1 MNKTKMILAGIG
13 GAAGLAVLVLAFLVW
28 QAFSAKTAAIEGDD
42 EEGIDGLETVE
53 ARAQGLSRKPVY
65 PCAKSVD
72 AISANQTA
80 IDDWCKESLK
90 LATRG
95 DKVFPKTTP
104 AQFKADIV
112 NDAKRLMSLPGRV
125 GGKLV
130 KPDFAFGP
138 FKDYIVEGK
147 MPAEAELGTLQRQ
160 WDDVATIA
168 EMLAT
173 NGVAELV
180 DVQFAVA
187 KKDEGPETKDT
198 RRGKADKRKGSAKSN
213 NRTIEQ
219 SIIAHSY
226 VFTFA
231 AKPAAFIQTLNE
243 LEASERFITVDS
255 FTFARPVDAIAAA
268 LGGDDKKSAEAQSSG
283 RRGRRGRRG
292 AEQSAPVAEDGDGT
306 GTVKN
311 GLVTDPLKDDPLTV
325 TMTVTV
331 HDFRSLEE
339 EKSEEEKALCETCG
353 AELDEEGKQTAR
365 TLARNMSFLMKSI
378 ALGKEKFGMPEKEK
392 QVMTNFIG

>member
-13 GAAGLAVLVLAFLVW
+13 GAAGLVVLVLAFLVW

-53 ARAQGLSRKPVY
+53 TRAQGLSRKPVY

-72 AISANQTA
+72 AISANQAA
-80 IDDWCKESLK
+80 IDDWCKEGLSL
-90 LATRG
+90 AARG
-95 DKVFPKTTP
+95 DKVFEKTTAP
-104 AQFKADIV
+104 KFKAFLV
-112 NDAKRLMSLPGRV
+112 ADAHRIAELPGGV

-147 MPAEAELGTLQRQ
+147 MPAETELGTLQRQ
-160 WDDVATIA
+160 WDDVSTVA
-168 EMLAT
+168 EMLST
-173 NGVAELV
+173 NGVTELL
-180 DVQFAVA
+180 DVGFANVKSEEGKGKREE
-187 KKDEGPETKDT
+187 KKG
-198 RRGKADKRKGSAKSN
+198 RGKREEGRGRKNSSSE
-213 NRTIEQ
+213 TSSLIPHPL
-219 SIIAHSY
+219 SLSY
-226 VFTFA
+226 TFTFA

-255 FTFARPVDAIAAA
+255 FTVARPADVIAAA

-292 AEQSAPVAEDGDGT
+292 AEAEAPASKLAGT
-306 GTVKN
+306 GEEAGKN

-325 TMTVTV
+325 TMAVTV

-339 EKSEEEKALCETCG
+339 SGEADSSPLQKGTSK
-353 AELDEEGKQTAR
+353 
-365 TLARNMSFLMKSI
+365 
-378 ALGKEKFGMPEKEK
+378 
-392 QVMTNFIG
+392 

>member
-13 GAAGLAVLVLAFLVW
+13 GAAGLVVLVLAFLVW

-53 ARAQGLSRKPVY
+53 TRAQGLSRKPVY

-80 IDDWCKESLK
+80 IDDWCKEGLK
-90 LATRG
+90 LAARG
-95 DKVFPKTTP
+95 DKVFEKTTAP
-104 AQFKADIV
+104 KFKAFLV
-112 NDAKRLMSLPGRV
+112 ADAHRIAGLPGGV

-147 MPAEAELGTLQRQ
+147 MPAETELGTLQRQ

-173 NGVAELV
+173 NGVTELV

-187 KKDEGPETKDT
+187 NRDEGSGT
-198 RRGKADKRKGSAKSN
+198 RDEKKKGRGTRDEGRGKKKNSTSANSSL
-213 NRTIEQ
+213 IPHP
-219 SIIAHSY
+219 SSHSY

-231 AKPAAFIQTLNE
+231 AKPAAFIRTLNE

-255 FTFARPVDAIAAA
+255 FTFARPADVIAAA
-268 LGGDDKKSAEAQSSG
+268 LGGDDKKSAEAQTSG

-292 AEQSAPVAEDGDGT
+292 AEQPTPAAENGAGT
-306 GTVKN
+306 EADKN
-311 GLVTDPLKDDPLTV
+311 GLVTDPLRDDPLTV

-339 EKSEEEKALCETCG
+339 EKSEEV
-353 AELDEEGKQTAR
+353 GK
-365 TLARNMSFLMKSI
+365 
-378 ALGKEKFGMPEKEK
+378 
-392 QVMTNFIG
+392 

>member
-13 GAAGLAVLVLAFLVW
+13 GAAGLVVLVLGFLVW

-72 AISANQTA
+72 AISANQAA
-80 IDDWCKESLK
+80 IDDWCKEGLK
-90 LATRG
+90 LAARG
-95 DKVFPKTTP
+95 DKIFPKTTP
-104 AQFKADIV
+104 AQFKTDIV
-112 NDAKRLMSLPGRV
+112 NDAKRLMALPGGV

-147 MPAEAELGTLQRQ
+147 MPSDAELAELQRK
-160 WDDVATIA
+160 WDDVATIT

-180 DVQFAVA
+180 DVGFANVNREQGTGNREQE
-187 KKDEGPETKDT
+187 KKG
-198 RRGKADKRKGSAKSN
+198 RGKREEGKRKGQNANACSLLPVPCSL
-213 NRTIEQ
+213 
-219 SIIAHSY
+219 SY
-226 VFTFA
+226 IFTFA

-243 LEASERFITVDS
+243 LESSERFITVDS
-255 FTFARPVDAIAAA
+255 FTFARPTDVLAAA
-268 LGGDDKKSAEAQSSG
+268 LGGEDKKAAETQTSG

-292 AEQSAPVAEDGDGT
+292 AEQSAPVAGDGDGKEA
-306 GTVKN
+306 GKN

-339 EKSEEEKALCETCG
+339 EKSEEE
-353 AELDEEGKQTAR
+353 GK
-365 TLARNMSFLMKSI
+365 
-378 ALGKEKFGMPEKEK
+378 
-392 QVMTNFIG
+392 

>member
-1 MNKTKMILAGIG
+1 M
-13 GAAGLAVLVLAFLVW
+13 
-28 QAFSAKTAAIEGDD
+28 
-42 EEGIDGLETVE
+42 
-53 ARAQGLSRKPVY
+53 
-65 PCAKSVD
+65 
-72 AISANQTA
+72 
-80 IDDWCKESLK
+80 
-90 LATRG
+90 
-95 DKVFPKTTP
+95 
-104 AQFKADIV
+104 
-112 NDAKRLMSLPGRV
+112 GRV

-173 NGVAELV
+173 NGVAELL
-180 DVQFAVA
+180 DVGFANVNRDQGSGIGDQEKNGKA
-187 KKDEGPETKDT
+187 KKGMGNKKATKGAT
-198 RRGKADKRKGSAKSN
+198 KGSDPSSL
-213 NRTIEQ
+213 IPDP
-219 SIIAHSY
+219 SSHSY

-255 FTFARPVDAIAAA
+255 FTFVRPVDVIAAA

-292 AEQSAPVAEDGDGT
+292 AEAEAPASKLAGT
-306 GTVKN
+306 GEEAGKN

-339 EKSEEEKALCETCG
+339 SGEADSSPLQKGTSK
-353 AELDEEGKQTAR
+353 
-365 TLARNMSFLMKSI
+365 
-378 ALGKEKFGMPEKEK
+378 
-392 QVMTNFIG
+392 

>member
-13 GAAGLAVLVLAFLVW
+13 GAVGLAVLVLAFLVW

-72 AISANQTA
+72 AISANQAA
-80 IDDWCKESLK
+80 IDDWCKEGLK
-90 LATRG
+90 LAARG
-95 DKVFPKTTP
+95 DKIFPKTTP
-104 AQFKADIV
+104 AQFKTDIV
-112 NDAKRLMSLPGRV
+112 NDAKRLMALPGGV

-147 MPAEAELGTLQRQ
+147 MPSDAELAELQRK
-160 WDDVATIA
+160 WDDVATIT

-180 DVQFAVA
+180 DVGFANVNREQGTGNREQGTGNREQE
-187 KKDEGPETKDT
+187 KKGRGNREQGRGRKNLSSETSSLVP
-198 RRGKADKRKGSAKSN
+198 RPSS
-213 NRTIEQ
+213 
-219 SIIAHSY
+219 HSY
-226 VFTFA
+226 VLTFA

-255 FTFARPVDAIAAA
+255 FTFARPTDAIAAA
-268 LGGDDKKSAEAQSSG
+268 LGGEDKKAAETQTSG

-292 AEQSAPVAEDGDGT
+292 AEQSAPVAGDGDGKEA
-306 GTVKN
+306 GKN

-339 EKSEEEKALCETCG
+339 DEKKGDSK
-353 AELDEEGKQTAR
+353 
-365 TLARNMSFLMKSI
+365 
-378 ALGKEKFGMPEKEK
+378 
-392 QVMTNFIG
+392 

>member
-72 AISANQTA
+72 AIAANQTA
-80 IDDWCKESLK
+80 IDDWCKESLS
-90 LATRG
+90 LAARG
-95 DKVFPKTTP
+95 DKVFEKTTAP
-104 AQFKADIV
+104 KFKAFLV
-112 NDAKRLMSLPGRV
+112 ADAHRIAGLPGGV

-138 FKDYIVEGK
+138 FKDYIIEGK
-147 MPAEAELGTLQRQ
+147 MPSDAELAELQRK
-160 WDDVATIA
+160 WDDVATIT

-180 DVQFAVA
+180 DVQFKSRIVESSADA
-187 KKDEGPETKDT
+187 KDK
-198 RRGKADKRKGSAKSN
+198 RGKGGKGDKRKGSAQSN

-231 AKPAAFIQTLNE
+231 AKPAAFIRTLNE

-255 FTFARPVDAIAAA
+255 FTFARPADVIAAA
-268 LGGDDKKSAEAQSSG
+268 LGGDDKKSAEAQASG

-292 AEQSAPVAEDGDGT
+292 GGEADSSPLRTSGQETASPEG
-306 GTVKN
+306 KN
-311 GLVTDPLKDDPLTV
+311 RIVTDPLLDAPMTV
-325 TMTVTV
+325 TITVTV

-339 EKSEEEKALCETCG
+339 KSEEGEK
-353 AELDEEGKQTAR
+353 
-365 TLARNMSFLMKSI
+365 
-378 ALGKEKFGMPEKEK
+378 
-392 QVMTNFIG
+392 

>member
-72 AISANQTA
+72 AISANQAA
-80 IDDWCKESLK
+80 IDDWCKEGLK
-90 LATRG
+90 LAARG

-104 AQFKADIV
+104 AQFKTDIV
-112 NDAKRLMSLPGRV
+112 NDAKRLMALPGGV

-147 MPAEAELGTLQRQ
+147 MPSDAELAELQRK
-160 WDDVATIA
+160 WDDVATIT
-168 EMLAT
+168 EMFAT
-173 NGVAELV
+173 NGVTELV
-180 DVQFAVA
+180 DVQFKVVA
-187 KKDEGPETKDT
+187 TAESADAKDK
-198 RRGKADKRKGSAKSN
+198 RGKGGKGDKRKSPQVAPAALVSPV
-213 NRTIEQ
+213 
-219 SIIAHSY
+219 AFSY

-255 FTFARPVDAIAAA
+255 FTFARPVDVIAAA
-268 LGGDDKKSAEAQSSG
+268 LGGDDKKSAEAQPSG

-292 AEQSAPVAEDGDGT
+292 AEQSAPVAEGGDGT
-306 GTVKN
+306 GVAKN

-339 EKSEEEKALCETCG
+339 EKSEEV
-353 AELDEEGKQTAR
+353 GK
-365 TLARNMSFLMKSI
+365 
-378 ALGKEKFGMPEKEK
+378 
-392 QVMTNFIG
+392 

>member
-42 EEGIDGLETVE
+42 EEGVDGLETVE
-53 ARAQGLSRKPVY
+53 SRAQGLSRKPVY
-65 PCAKSVD
+65 PCAKSMD
-72 AISANQTA
+72 AIAANQTA
-80 IDDWCKESLK
+80 IDDWCKEGLK
-90 LATRG
+90 LAAHG
-95 DKVFPKTTP
+95 DKVFEKTTP
-104 AQFKADIV
+104 AQFKTDLV
-112 NDAKRLMSLPGRV
+112 NDAKRLMAFPGGV

-138 FKDYIVEGK
+138 FKDYIIEGK
-147 MPAEAELGTLQRQ
+147 MPSDAELAELQRK
-160 WDDVATIA
+160 WDDVATIT

-187 KKDEGPETKDT
+187 DREQGTGKGEQEKKGTGKREEG
-198 RRGKADKRKGSAKSN
+198 KRKGQNANTCSLLPVPCSL
-213 NRTIEQ
+213 
-219 SIIAHSY
+219 SY
-226 VFTFA
+226 IFTFA
-231 AKPAAFIQTLNE
+231 AKPEAFIRTLNE

-255 FTFARPVDAIAAA
+255 FTFARPVDVIAAA

-292 AEQSAPVAEDGDGT
+292 AEQPAPVAGDGDGT
-306 GTVKN
+306 GAGKN
-311 GLVTDPLKDDPLTV
+311 GLVTDPLKDDPLAV

-339 EKSEEEKALCETCG
+339 EKSEEE
-353 AELDEEGKQTAR
+353 GK
-365 TLARNMSFLMKSI
+365 
-378 ALGKEKFGMPEKEK
+378 
-392 QVMTNFIG
+392 

>member
-1 MNKTKMILAGIG
+1 MILAGIG
-13 GAAGLAVLVLAFLVW
+13 GAAGLVVLVLAFLVW

-65 PCAKSVD
+65 PCTRSVD
-72 AISANQTA
+72 AISANQAA
-80 IDDWCKESLK
+80 IDDWCKEGLK
-90 LATRG
+90 LASRG
-95 DKVFPKTTP
+95 DKVFEKTTAP
-104 AQFKADIV
+104 KFKAFLV
-112 NDAKRLMSLPGRV
+112 ADAHRIAGLPGGA

-147 MPAEAELGTLQRQ
+147 MPAETELAALQRQ

-173 NGVAELV
+173 NGVTELV
-180 DVQFAVA
+180 DVQFKATA
-187 KKDEGPETKDT
+187 KDEGPETKDK
-198 RRGKADKRKGSAKSN
+198 RRGKADKKKGSAQSN
-213 NRTIEQ
+213 NQSIEQ
-219 SIIAHSY
+219 SIISHSY

-231 AKPAAFIQTLNE
+231 AKPAAFVQTLNE

-255 FTFARPVDAIAAA
+255 FAFARPVDAIAAA
-268 LGGDDKKSAEAQSSG
+268 LGGDDKKPAEAQSSG

-292 AEQSAPVAEDGDGT
+292 AEQPTPAAEGGGT
-306 GTVKN
+306 EAEKN
-311 GLVTDPLKDDPLTV
+311 GIVSDPLKDDPLTV

-339 EKSEEEKALCETCG
+339 DGEATSSSLEKKGDSK
-353 AELDEEGKQTAR
+353 
-365 TLARNMSFLMKSI
+365 
-378 ALGKEKFGMPEKEK
+378 
-392 QVMTNFIG
+392 

>member
-13 GAAGLAVLVLAFLVW
+13 GTAGLAVLVLAFLVW

-72 AISANQTA
+72 AISANQAA
-80 IDDWCKESLK
+80 IDDWCKEGLK
-90 LATRG
+90 LAARG
-95 DKVFPKTTP
+95 DKVFPKTTS
-104 AQFKADIV
+104 AQFKTDIV
-112 NDAKRLMSLPGRV
+112 NDAKRLMALPGGV

-147 MPAEAELGTLQRQ
+147 MPSDAELAELQRK
-160 WDDVATIA
+160 WDDVATIT

-180 DVQFAVA
+180 DVQFKAA
-187 KKDEGPETKDT
+187 EAP
-198 RRGKADKRKGSAKSN
+198 KADEVKDKKNKRKNASNSNTQTPKHSSASY
-213 NRTIEQ
+213 
-219 SIIAHSY
+219 SY

-231 AKPAAFIQTLNE
+231 AKPAAFIRTLNE

-255 FTFARPVDAIAAA
+255 FTFARPADVIAAA
-268 LGGDDKKSAEAQSSG
+268 LGGDDKKAAEAQSSG

-292 AEQSAPVAEDGDGT
+292 AEAEAPASKLAGT
-306 GTVKN
+306 GEEAGKN
-311 GLVTDPLKDDPLTV
+311 GIVTDPQKDDPLTV

-339 EKSEEEKALCETCG
+339 NGEATSSSLEKKGDSK
-353 AELDEEGKQTAR
+353 
-365 TLARNMSFLMKSI
+365 
-378 ALGKEKFGMPEKEK
+378 
-392 QVMTNFIG
+392 

>member
-72 AISANQTA
+72 AISANQAA
-80 IDDWCKESLK
+80 IDDWCKEGLK
-90 LATRG
+90 LAARG
-95 DKVFPKTTP
+95 DKVFEKTTAP
-104 AQFKADIV
+104 KFKAFLV
-112 NDAKRLMSLPGRV
+112 ADAHRIAGLPGGV

-147 MPAEAELGTLQRQ
+147 MPAETELGTLQRQ

-180 DVQFAVA
+180 DVQFAAA
-187 KKDEGPETKDT
+187 KKDEGHETKDA
-198 RRGKADKRKGSAKSN
+198 RRGKADKRKGSANSN
-213 NRTIEQ
+213 TQTLKHSNT
-219 SIIAHSY
+219 SYSY

-231 AKPAAFIQTLNE
+231 AKPAAFIRTLNE

-255 FTFARPVDAIAAA
+255 FTFARPVDVIAAA
-268 LGGDDKKSAEAQSSG
+268 LGGDDKKSAEAPGAG

-292 AEQSAPVAEDGDGT
+292 AEQSAPAAENGGGTAED
-306 GTVKN
+306 KN
-311 GLVTDPLKDDPLTV
+311 GLVTDPMKDDPLTV

-339 EKSEEEKALCETCG
+339 EKSEEE
-353 AELDEEGKQTAR
+353 GK
-365 TLARNMSFLMKSI
+365 
-378 ALGKEKFGMPEKEK
+378 
-392 QVMTNFIG
+392 

>member
-1 MNKTKMILAGIG
+1 MNKTKMILAVIG
-13 GAAGLAVLVLAFLVW
+13 GAAGLVVLVLAFLVW

-53 ARAQGLSRKPVY
+53 ARAQSLSRKPVY

-72 AISANQTA
+72 AIAANQTA
-80 IDDWCKESLK
+80 IDDWCKEGLSL
-90 LATRG
+90 AARG
-95 DKVFPKTTP
+95 DKVFEKTTAP
-104 AQFKADIV
+104 KFKAFLV
-112 NDAKRLMSLPGRV
+112 ADAHRIAGLPGGV

-168 EMLAT
+168 EMLST
-173 NGVAELV
+173 NGVTELV
-180 DVQFAVA
+180 DVQFKAAATAESVDA
-187 KKDEGPETKDT
+187 KDK
-198 RRGKADKRKGSAKSN
+198 RGKGDKRDKRKSSQVAPAALVSPL
-213 NRTIEQ
+213 
-219 SIIAHSY
+219 SFAY

-255 FTFARPVDAIAAA
+255 FTFARPADVIAAA
-268 LGGDDKKSAEAQSSG
+268 LGGDDKKAAEAQASG

-292 AEQSAPVAEDGDGT
+292 AEQPAPVAGEGDGT
-306 GTVKN
+306 EAGKN

-331 HDFRSLEE
+331 HDFHSLEE
-339 EKSEEEKALCETCG
+339 EKSEE
-353 AELDEEGKQTAR
+353 GK
-365 TLARNMSFLMKSI
+365 
-378 ALGKEKFGMPEKEK
+378 
-392 QVMTNFIG
+392 

>member
-13 GAAGLAVLVLAFLVW
+13 GAAGLVVLVLAFLVW

-42 EEGIDGLETVE
+42 EEGIDGLETVV

-72 AISANQTA
+72 AISANQAA
-80 IDDWCKESLK
+80 IDDWCKEGLK
-90 LATRG
+90 LAARG
-95 DKVFPKTTP
+95 DKVFEKTTAP
-104 AQFKADIV
+104 KFKAFLV
-112 NDAKRLMSLPGRV
+112 ADAHRIAGLPGGV

-187 KKDEGPETKDT
+187 NRDQGSGIRDQEKN
-198 RRGKADKRKGSAKSN
+198 GKAKKGTGNKKMKGATKGSDPSSL
-213 NRTIEQ
+213 IPDP
-219 SIIAHSY
+219 SSHSY
-226 VFTFA
+226 IFTFA

-255 FTFARPVDAIAAA
+255 FTFARPTDAIAAA
-268 LGGDDKKSAEAQSSG
+268 LGGDDKKAAETQTSG

-292 AEQSAPVAEDGDGT
+292 AEQSAPVAGDGDGKEA
-306 GTVKN
+306 GKN

-339 EKSEEEKALCETCG
+339 EKSEE
-353 AELDEEGKQTAR
+353 GK
-365 TLARNMSFLMKSI
+365 
-378 ALGKEKFGMPEKEK
+378 
-392 QVMTNFIG
+392 

>member
-13 GAAGLAVLVLAFLVW
+13 GAAGLVVLVLAFLVW

-72 AISANQTA
+72 AIAANQAA
-80 IDDWCKESLK
+80 IDDWCKEGLK
-90 LATRG
+90 LAARG
-95 DKVFPKTTP
+95 DKVFEKTTAP
-104 AQFKADIV
+104 KFKAFLV
-112 NDAKRLMSLPGRV
+112 TDAHRVAGLPGGV

-147 MPAEAELGTLQRQ
+147 MPADAELGTLQRQ

-168 EMLAT
+168 EMLST
-173 NGVAELV
+173 NGVSELV
-180 DVQFAVA
+180 DVGFAVT
-187 KKDEGPETKDT
+187 KKDEGPETKDE
-198 RRGKADKRKGSAKSN
+198 RRGKAGQKTKDKGQRPVSDVRGPLSF
-213 NRTIEQ
+213 
-219 SIIAHSY
+219 SY

-231 AKPAAFIQTLNE
+231 AKPTAFIRTLNE

-255 FTFARPVDAIAAA
+255 FSFARPTDVIAAA
-268 LGGDDKKSAEAQSSG
+268 LGGDDKKAAEAQASGG

-292 AEQSAPVAEDGDGT
+292 AEQPDATAPRGEDAAGT
-306 GTVKN
+306 EASKN

-339 EKSEEEKALCETCG
+339 EKSEE
-353 AELDEEGKQTAR
+353 GK
-365 TLARNMSFLMKSI
+365 
-378 ALGKEKFGMPEKEK
+378 
-392 QVMTNFIG
+392 

>member
-53 ARAQGLSRKPVY
+53 ARVRGLSRKPVY

-72 AISANQTA
+72 AIAANQAA
-80 IDDWCKESLK
+80 IDDWCKEGLK
-90 LATRG
+90 LAARG
-95 DKVFPKTTP
+95 DKVFEKTTAP
-104 AQFKADIV
+104 KFKAFLV
-112 NDAKRLMSLPGRV
+112 ADAHRIAGLPGGV

-147 MPAEAELGTLQRQ
+147 MPVETELGTLQRQ

-168 EMLAT
+168 EMMST
-173 NGVAELV
+173 NGVSELL

-187 KKDEGPETKDT
+187 KKDEGPETKDAK
-198 RRGKADKRKGSAKSN
+198 RKKADKKKGSAKSN

-219 SIIAHSY
+219 SIISHSY
-226 VFTFA
+226 VLTFA
-231 AKPAAFIQTLNE
+231 AKPAAFIRTLNE
-243 LEASERFITVDS
+243 LESSERFITVDS

-268 LGGDDKKSAEAQSSG
+268 LGGDDKKAAEAPGAG
-283 RRGRRGRRG
+283 RRGRRGRKG
-292 AEQSAPVAEDGDGT
+292 AEQPAPVAENGGDTEAG
-306 GTVKN
+306 KN

-331 HDFRSLEE
+331 HDFRSLDE
-339 EKSEEEKALCETCG
+339 EKSEEV
-353 AELDEEGKQTAR
+353 GK
-365 TLARNMSFLMKSI
+365 
-378 ALGKEKFGMPEKEK
+378 
-392 QVMTNFIG
+392 